1 MPAKSK
7 AQAKKIG
14 LLYKQGKVSKRT
26 LDEFLK
32 GVAVGELP
40 EHVKD
45 AEKKPAKSKPK
56 PKRKPKRNISSQPAA
71 D

>member
-45 AEKKPAKSKPK
+45 AEKKPKQKPK
-56 PKRKPKRNISSQPAA
+56 PKRKPKRNVSSQPAS